1 MTTKVLQRLRVV
13 FSKGAEIRYISHLDV
28 ARAWQRA
35 FRRASVPL
43 AYSSGF
49 NPRPKV
55 IFAAAIAVGFAGR
68 AEMLDVLLMRRMP
81 PREFASRVQE
91 EMPSG
96 LHLSSVEEVS
106 IGLPPLPTQVLAA
119 EYEVVVETVDAAEVM
134 QARLDEV
141 LVAETISRR
150 RERPGKVQIYD
161 LRPLIKKLW
170 VADRREDGCVIGM
183 YLQAD
188 AQGTG
193 RPDEVMAAMGLTEMV
208 RSIERVQLLFES
220 G

>member
-1 MTTKVLQRLRVV
+1 MTANVLQRLRVV
-13 FSKGAEIRYISHLDV
+13 FSKGAETRYISHLDV
-28 ARAWQRA
+28 ARAWERT

-55 IFAAAIAVGFAGR
+55 VFAAAIAVGFAGR

-91 EMPSG
+91 ELPSG
-96 LHLSSVEEVS
+96 LQLSSVEEVS
-106 IGLPPLPTQVLAA
+106 IGLPPLPTQVIAA

-134 QARLDEV
+134 QARLDEL
-141 LVAETISRR
+141 LVAETISCR

-170 VADRREDGCVIGM
+170 VADRRENECVIGM

-193 RPDEVMAAMGLTEMV
+193 RPDEVMAALGLTEVV